1 MKHPLRIALLLPLL
15 AACNDPVRPGPDGPW
30 QAVQL
35 DDRFVHG
42 YTDFG
47 FDLFRALIDEAPGEN
62 VFISPTSAAFALAMT
77 YNGARGETAAAMA
90 AALGV
95 GEMTRAEVNANNLRW
110 LESLVNTGNSVEL
123 AIANSLWIRRG
134 FPVEADFLGRNR
146 TFYQAHVE
154 ELDFGGPTAVPTINQ
169 WVSRN
174 TRGRIERIVA
184 EIPGNVQIYLINALY
199 FRGDWTDPFDPRRTS
214 AAEFTRADGNTR
226 TVQMMRADR
235 TMSVLFADG
244 FSAVELPY
252 GNGRFGMVLM
262 LPDEGVATAE
272 VAARLGAESWAEWIG
287 GFRDQRVVLGVP
299 RMKLDWEASLNRA
312 LIGMGMGLAFGD
324 GAHDFTAM
332 SPANPWIGEVKQKT
346 HLEVDEEGTTAAAAT
361 SVAMP
366 TSMAPELRFDRPFLL
381 AIHDHATRTVLFVG
395 RITDPD

>member
-95 GEMTRAEVNANNLRW
+95 GEMTRDEVNANNLRW

-134 FPVEADFLGRNR
+134 FPVEADFLDRNR
-146 TFYQAHVE
+146 SFYQAHVE

-174 TRGRIERIVA
+174 TRGRIDRIVDA
-184 EIPGNVQIYLINALY
+184 IPGNVQMYLINALY

-214 AAEFTRADGNTR
+214 AEEFTRADGSTR

-395 RITDPD
+395 QITDPD

>member
-95 GEMTRAEVNANNLRW
+95 GEMTRDEVNANNLRW

-134 FPVEADFLGRNR
+134 FPVEADFLDRNR
-146 TFYQAHVE
+146 SFYQAHVE

-184 EIPGNVQIYLINALY
+184 EIPGNVQMYLINALY

-214 AAEFTRADGNTR
+214 AAEFTRADGSTR

-312 LIGMGMGLAFGD
+312 LIEMGMGLAFGD